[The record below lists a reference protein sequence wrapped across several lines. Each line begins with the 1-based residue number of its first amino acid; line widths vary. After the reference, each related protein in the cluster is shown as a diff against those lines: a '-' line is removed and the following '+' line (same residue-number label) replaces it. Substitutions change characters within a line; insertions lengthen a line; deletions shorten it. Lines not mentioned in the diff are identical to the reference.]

1 MDDINR
7 WYNTSVYQR
16 SNKATK
22 EWCNKQKHIGIRT
35 LACKPARAPTCL
47 PSSLPACRHTD
58 RRTCRQAIRK
68 RAGSNMMWKRYGIK
82 SKTVL
87 PIFISKMC
95 NKCTIMIRCRNGSRP
110 SCLFLHPLPICPRFL
125 IWWIGLAKKKHI
137 LPHCLYSQVSNT
149 VLVCS
154 KANTIRLPF
163 FSALIQGGF
172 YHSHKSRLSKAMHGH
187 R

>member
-1 MDDINR
+1 MALERWSLDDINR

-47 PSSLPACRHTD
+47 PSSLPADRSAGVPACRHTD

-95 NKCTIMIRCRNGSRP
+95 NKRTIMIRCLIYSIFQRNNFGNEREKHYLCKWEKRSFDWCRTLQNREARWFPSRYL
-110 SCLFLHPLPICPRFL
+110 SSWHPL
-125 IWWIGLAKKKHI
+125 
-137 LPHCLYSQVSNT
+137 
-149 VLVCS
+149 
-154 KANTIRLPF
+154 
-163 FSALIQGGF
+163 
-172 YHSHKSRLSKAMHGH
+172 
-187 R
+187 

>member
-1 MDDINR
+1 MNRTGQSRKQFCADKQQHSFNDMLIYCCAVILVYNSETSNKGISLDDINR

-82 SKTVL
+82 SRTVL

-95 NKCTIMIRCRNGSRP
+95 NKCTIMIRCLIYSIFQRNNFGNERE
-110 SCLFLHPLPICPRFL
+110 
-125 IWWIGLAKKKHI
+125 KHYF
-137 LPHCLYSQVSNT
+137 C
-149 VLVCS
+149 
-154 KANTIRLPF
+154 K
-163 FSALIQGGF
+163 
-172 YHSHKSRLSKAMHGH
+172 
-187 R
+187 

>member
-1 MDDINR
+1 MALERWSLDDINR

-47 PSSLPACRHTD
+47 SSSLPADRSSGVPACRHTD

-95 NKCTIMIRCRNGSRP
+95 NKYTIMIRCLIFSIFQRNSFGYKEEKT
-110 SCLFLHPLPICPRFL
+110 LFLQMR
-125 IWWIGLAKKKHI
+125 
-137 LPHCLYSQVSNT
+137 
-149 VLVCS
+149 
-154 KANTIRLPF
+154 KAF
-163 FSALIQGGF
+163 F
-172 YHSHKSRLSKAMHGH
+172 
-187 R
+187 

>member
-1 MDDINR
+1 MLVCCRAVVQVYNSETSNKRYQQWIVALERWSLDDINR

-35 LACKPARAPTCL
+35 LACKPARAPTGL
-47 PSSLPACRHTD
+47 PSSLPADRSAGVPACRHTD

-68 RAGSNMMWKRYGIK
+68 WAGSNMMWKRYGIK

-95 NKCTIMIRCRNGSRP
+95 NKCRFFPYRSPSRCRDCRRP
-110 SCLFLHPLPICPRFL
+110 IPWTKPRN
-125 IWWIGLAKKKHI
+125 
-137 LPHCLYSQVSNT
+137 V
-149 VLVCS
+149 
-154 KANTIRLPF
+154 
-163 FSALIQGGF
+163 
-172 YHSHKSRLSKAMHGH
+172 
-187 R
+187 

>member
-1 MDDINR
+1 MLVCCRAVVLVYNSETSNKRYQQWIVALERWSLDDINR
-7 WYNTSVYQR
+7 WYNTSFYQR
-16 SNKATK
+16 SNEATK

-47 PSSLPACRHTD
+47 PSSLPADRSAGVPACRHTD

-95 NKCTIMIRCRNGSRP
+95 NKCTIMIRCLIYSIFQRNS
-110 SCLFLHPLPICPRFL
+110 FDY
-125 IWWIGLAKKKHI
+125 KEEKHYF
-137 LPHCLYSQVSNT
+137 C
-149 VLVCS
+149 
-154 KANTIRLPF
+154 K
-163 FSALIQGGF
+163 
-172 YHSHKSRLSKAMHGH
+172 
-187 R
+187 

>member
-1 MDDINR
+1 MLVCCRAVVQVYNSETSNKRYQQWIVALERWSLDDINR

-35 LACKPARAPTCL
+35 LACKPARAPTGL
-47 PSSLPACRHTD
+47 PSSLPADRSAGVPACRHTD

-95 NKCTIMIRCRNGSRP
+95 NKCTINNDKMFD
-110 SCLFLHPLPICPRFL
+110 L
-125 IWWIGLAKKKHI
+125 
-137 LPHCLYSQVSNT
+137 LY
-149 VLVCS
+149 
-154 KANTIRLPF
+154 
-163 FSALIQGGF
+163 FSEE
-172 YHSHKSRLSKAMHGH
+172 
-187 R
+187 

>member
-1 MDDINR
+1 MAWERWSLDDINR

-16 SNKATK
+16 SNEATK
-22 EWCNKQKHIGIRT
+22 EWYNKQKHIGIRT

-82 SKTVL
+82 SKIVL

-95 NKCTIMIRCRNGSRP
+95 NKCTIMIRCLIYSIFQRNNFGNEREKHYFCKWKKRSFDWCRTLQNREARWFP
-110 SCLFLHPLPICPRFL
+110 NRYLSSWQPL
-125 IWWIGLAKKKHI
+125 
-137 LPHCLYSQVSNT
+137 
-149 VLVCS
+149 
-154 KANTIRLPF
+154 
-163 FSALIQGGF
+163 
-172 YHSHKSRLSKAMHGH
+172 
-187 R
+187 